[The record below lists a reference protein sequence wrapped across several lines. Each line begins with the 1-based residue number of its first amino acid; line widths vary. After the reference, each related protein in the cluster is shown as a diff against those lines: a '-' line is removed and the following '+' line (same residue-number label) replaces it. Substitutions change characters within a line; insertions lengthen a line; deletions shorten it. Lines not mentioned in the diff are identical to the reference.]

1 MLPANIGN
9 NKSERVLPVNMWV
22 NLPQSLTPYY
32 EIMFTTQM
40 LAVQH
45 IGVSY
50 VCPENVL
57 CVLNLHVVYQF
68 RMLQN
73 TLLNLWSDIDEETD
87 IVAYSN
93 KCYEILKKCIQKH
106 QSLIEYSNKL
116 EDIFTLSILSTMV
129 IFSVL
134 MCFDT
139 YEMILVRLH
148 NELLTPLI
156 SPIFNPSDPMNA
168 EK

>member
-1 MLPANIGN
+1 M
-9 NKSERVLPVNMWV
+9 
-22 NLPQSLTPYY
+22 
-32 EIMFTTQM
+32 
-40 LAVQH
+40 
-45 IGVSY
+45 
-50 VCPENVL
+50 
-57 CVLNLHVVYQF
+57 LNLHVVYQF

-73 TLLNLWSDIDEETD
+73 TLLNLWSDIDKETN

-106 QSLIEYSNKL
+106 QSLIEYSAKL
-116 EDIFTLSILSTMV
+116 EDIFTLPILSTMV

-148 NELLTPLI
+148 NELLSPLI
-156 SPIFNPSDPMNA
+156 LTLPIR
-168 EK
+168 